1 MSSSPNTSDSRLQ
14 SQTPTATTRKTK
26 FKRNYLACLNCRTR
40 KVKCDLGSVDNPHD
54 PPCARCKRERKECVF
69 VESKRGGSKNVLSGK
84 KRKMNHSDDNSR
96 KRGDSASPAS
106 DSVNDY
112 NRAKQL
118 PLPSLNQ
125 ISSFGSYNLPG
136 SVPSSSGLPSLG
148 SFATSNNNILGN
160 QQYQPTVPPLTT
172 GLHLPPQAGSFA
184 VSQLPSLSLTQPT
197 STTSNLRSTVPEVPV
212 PVPVV
217 RPQQASDV
225 EPPLKSESQPLALSK
240 SHSTSFGKGLLEGPN
255 QSIASNS
262 TIVFLAHLGGRP
274 AQADDR
280 DRIDA
285 RERIEKLES
294 RLSSKRSYS
303 KSNHSSVVDGAS
315 ESPSIV
321 SPSNTYV
328 APSSVASLQNDG
340 LTPDEYLN
348 ERFGHDNPLF
358 PTIRNNRLAMPRIES
373 TLNIRPKPT
382 SKLSDIDYI
391 GEKSVITEEEARR
404 LIKLYTI
411 TMHPFFP
418 YVPEELLDPDVLPG
432 YPMLLCAIL
441 SISSRYHT
449 MEMVNGTPHATPTN
463 RHIEIH
469 EQLWIYCQRLISMTV
484 WGEQSS
490 RTIGTLLSFLLFTE
504 WNPRAIHFRWSDYA
518 NSPEDDQNNSDESYA
533 GLSALKRSESM
544 SFMLIGVAT
553 RLSFLLD
560 DHPLVFMATHISETN
575 SAIEMN
581 KRSMLS
587 QTLGEVDVNDSNSRF
602 SFTSNQ
608 KATIELLQFASLCY
622 ETLYG
627 RNPRLG
633 TLDRYQNLTVLDIL
647 SPILE
652 NWYKKYYKLLKPSTS
667 HSTGQKEDIDWLSLQ
682 PKAIKDLTVQIGRES
697 LILDYYYTKL
707 FLYSLALSG
716 DTSVNSSNNTSKK
729 GRNLRLDEMVKYSRY
744 VELAY
749 SAAKEV
755 LFVIQRVSKLKMLKF
770 MPVRWV
776 SRTIRAVAFVVKC
789 YLTLTN
795 DDHDT
800 NKSNIDSNDG
810 NGTSKSS
817 SSGESTSQ
825 SNGNNN
831 TINNKNT
838 TTEIIKLSVIPIEE
852 IITLLQKTSI
862 SLRDAAPDELH
873 LCTRYSTILMYLCSQ
888 FKTKLKTRNG
898 RKVVDYEKEIK
909 QRDERLELEKKQFEQ
924 AQQEKQQQQA
934 QQLEQDQQ
942 NLQNQQQQHASQH
955 QQNQTINNQQHYP
968 LHNISQ
974 QNQSHF
980 SAASSSS
987 SLLHQTATDAQFFDN
1002 YFLNADPSDTIF
1014 NWFTSNNNPGLD
1026 FVDDFTK
1033 EIELD
1038 FMNKHSGNGNGNAA
1052 SNGNA
1057 NGNGNDVNGGGVV
1070 NGSHVNGGTGN
1081 VVNNER
1087 T

>member
-1 MSSSPNTSDSRLQ
+1 M
-14 SQTPTATTRKTK
+14 
-26 FKRNYLACLNCRTR
+26 
-40 KVKCDLGSVDNPHD
+40 
-54 PPCARCKRERKECVF
+54 
-69 VESKRGGSKNVLSGK
+69 
-84 KRKMNHSDDNSR
+84 
-96 KRGDSASPAS
+96 
-106 DSVNDY
+106 
-112 NRAKQL
+112 
-118 PLPSLNQ
+118 
-125 ISSFGSYNLPG
+125 
-136 SVPSSSGLPSLG
+136 
-148 SFATSNNNILGN
+148 
-160 QQYQPTVPPLTT
+160 
-172 GLHLPPQAGSFA
+172 
-184 VSQLPSLSLTQPT
+184 
-197 STTSNLRSTVPEVPV
+197 
-212 PVPVV
+212 
-217 RPQQASDV
+217 
-225 EPPLKSESQPLALSK
+225 
-240 SHSTSFGKGLLEGPN
+240 
-255 QSIASNS
+255 
-262 TIVFLAHLGGRP
+262 
-274 AQADDR
+274 
-280 DRIDA
+280 
-285 RERIEKLES
+285 
-294 RLSSKRSYS
+294 
-303 KSNHSSVVDGAS
+303 
-315 ESPSIV
+315 
-321 SPSNTYV
+321 
-328 APSSVASLQNDG
+328 NDG

-348 ERFGHDNPLF
+348 ERFGGDNPLF

-391 GEKSVITEEEARR
+391 GEDSVITEEEARR

-441 SISSRYHT
+441 AISSRYHT
-449 MEMVNGTPHATPTN
+449 MEMVNGTPEAPPTN

-518 NSPEDDQNNSDESYA
+518 NSPEDDQTDESYA

-560 DHPLVFMATHISETN
+560 DHPLVFMATHITETN

-587 QTLGEVDVNDSNSRF
+587 QSLGELDVNDNSNPRF
-602 SFTSNQ
+602 TFTSNQ
-608 KATIELLQFASLCY
+608 KATIELLQFSSLCY

-633 TLDRYQNLTVLDIL
+633 NLDRYQNLTVLDIL

-652 NWYKKYYKLLKPSTS
+652 NWYKKYYKLLKPSTA

-682 PKAIKDLTVQIGRES
+682 PKMIKDLTVQIGRES

-800 NKSNIDSNDG
+800 NKSSADNND
-810 NGTSKSS
+810 KSS
-817 SSGESTSQ
+817 STGDSAGQT
-825 SNGNNN
+825 NGNNN
-831 TINNKNT
+831 NTIDNKNT

-909 QRDERLELEKKQFEQ
+909 QRDERLELEKKQLEQ
-924 AQQEKQQQQA
+924 AQQEKQEQQA
-934 QQLEQDQQ
+934 QQLEQSQQ
-942 NLQNQQQQHASQH
+942 NFQNQQQNDS
-955 QQNQTINNQQHYP
+955 ISNQQHYP
-968 LHNISQ
+968 VQNISQ
-974 QNQSHF
+974 QNQPHF
-980 SAASSSS
+980 STASSSS
-987 SLLHQTATDAQFFDN
+987 SLPHSTAADEQFFDN

-1014 NWFTSNNNPGLD
+1014 NCVLA
-1026 FVDDFTK
+1026 
-1033 EIELD
+1033 
-1038 FMNKHSGNGNGNAA
+1038 M
-1052 SNGNA
+1052 
-1057 NGNGNDVNGGGVV
+1057 
-1070 NGSHVNGGTGN
+1070 
-1081 VVNNER
+1081 
-1087 T
+1087 